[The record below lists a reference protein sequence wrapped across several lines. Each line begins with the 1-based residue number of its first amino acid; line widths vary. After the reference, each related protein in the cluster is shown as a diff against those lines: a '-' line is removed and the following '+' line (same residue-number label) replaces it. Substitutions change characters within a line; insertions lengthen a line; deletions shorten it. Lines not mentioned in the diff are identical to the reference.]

1 MTRLPQTPHGVLKV
15 LREAVLGS
23 QIVSVLIIN
32 FNRILPAMWEA
43 LPKETLCST
52 EKEWASSFLRSSKST
67 GGNKINLRVHNPYW
81 KHKNK

>member
-32 FNRILPAMWEA
+32 FNRILPAM
-43 LPKETLCST
+43 
-52 EKEWASSFLRSSKST
+52 
-67 GGNKINLRVHNPYW
+67 
-81 KHKNK
+81 